1 MKTYT
6 KLAPV
11 DSVQVRAFKR
21 KLRTLSLELLRIIQQ
36 YPGGFTDP
44 DQVGSHI
51 YMRSHSNRSLKNALV
66 VLGAHSLIN
75 PAIGELIMEA
85 HKQHRNQIR
94 EGI

>member
-6 KLAPV
+6 KLDPV

-21 KLRTLSLELLRIIQQ
+21 KLHTLSPELLRIIQQ

-66 VLGAHSLIN
+66 VLGAHSLIH

-85 HKQHRNQIR
+85 HKAHRNQIR
-94 EGI
+94 KGI